1 MNTTLGKKIAELRQ
15 GKGMTQLD
23 LAQRM
28 GVTDKAVSKWERD
41 LSYPDI
47 SSFPRLAEI
56 LGVSIDELMQS
67 NVEKKVESGKIDDV
81 VGLILRS
88 IALAMGVAVTVL
100 SIMDALDTRS
110 AFSMLGIGLFSLALH
125 MFRKEK
131 V

>member
-1 MNTTLGKKIAELRQ
+1 
-15 GKGMTQLD
+15 
-23 LAQRM
+23 
-28 GVTDKAVSKWERD
+28 
-41 LSYPDI
+41 
-47 SSFPRLAEI
+47 
-56 LGVSIDELMQS
+56 MQS